1 MTGQSRKPYDPEAYW
16 AERYSTIDLTKSGHI
31 DLPVDYNRWLYRRK
45 KERLMQLL
53 RRTGFDAHGASV
65 LDVAAGT
72 GVYVEAW
79 QALGVQRLVGID
91 ISANATQALQG
102 RFPQY
107 SFHKGD
113 LALPGLTD
121 VVGQGFSLVTAIDM
135 LYHIVDDASFPV
147 ALRNLHDALAPGGHL
162 AIHDVFMHGR
172 ELEFGYIKLRTLAD
186 YTRALEDAGFEILVR
201 KPTFFVSV
209 QGHDHRSAWA
219 AKAADRLWDRVQSRL
234 IPRWP
239 NGMGRLGYW
248 IDRGLGGVL
257 DEGPSFEMMICRR
270 RPAA

>member
-53 RRTGFDAHGASV
+53 QRTGFDVRGASV
-65 LDVAAGT
+65 LDVASGT

-79 QALGVQRLVGID
+79 KAQGVQRLVGID
-91 ISANATQALQG
+91 ISAAATQALQA
-102 RFPQY
+102 RFPEY
-107 SFHKGD
+107 AFHKRD
-113 LALPGLTD
+113 LAQPGLAG
-121 VVGQGFSLVTAIDM
+121 VVGSGFSLVTAIDM

-147 ALRNLHDALAPGGHL
+147 ALANLHDTLAPGGHF

-172 ELEFGYIKLRTLAD
+172 ELDFGYIKLRTLAR
-186 YTRALEDAGFEILVR
+186 YTESLQAAGFEIVAR
-201 KPTFFVSV
+201 RPTFFVSV
-209 QGHDHRSAWA
+209 QGHDHASAWSA
-219 AKAADRLWDRVQSRL
+219 GLANGLWDRVQSRL
-234 IPRWP
+234 IPRFP
-239 NGMGRLGYW
+239 DGMGRLAYW
-248 IDRGLGGVL
+248 IDRGLGAVL

-270 RPAA
+270 PAR